1 VLLRGTA
8 IVSALTLISRI
19 LGFVRDLL
27 VARLLGTSIF
37 ADAFFVA
44 FRIPNLL
51 RSFVAEGALTSA
63 FTPVFASSLS
73 QGKESARLAMRRTIA
88 FLLTL
93 TGSLTAVLVIAAPDV
108 VRLLAP
114 GFEQNTAQFSLCVE
128 LTRIMAPYIL
138 CVSLVA
144 MLNAALNALN
154 IFGTSAWAQ
163 IWMNVVL
170 IIGATI
176 AIPFDSPTATRL
188 LAISALLG
196 GVVQIIA
203 QVPTAM
209 RSGLSLIPS
218 FQLFSREVREV
229 VGLMIP
235 ATLGASVYQVT
246 IFIATILASLLP
258 TGSVS
263 WLFYAD
269 RVAQFPIGIFSIALA
284 SVLLPAL
291 SNASAKADTDGFR
304 RNISNSLRFT
314 SFCVIPMAAGIW
326 GLALPIT
333 QLLFERGAFS
343 SESSVQTARA
353 LQALCFGL
361 WASSC
366 HSMIVRAFIAR
377 RDTLT
382 PTMIG
387 LVSLCITIGVSLVLM
402 GPIAT
407 SQQSPRIV
415 VGLASLQ
422 ASLLTTSS
430 LGSSL
435 GHVGLA
441 LASST
446 SAAAS
451 LLLIITIFHLKI
463 GAFPWR
469 EFAASTLKSTA
480 AAGSMIAALVM
491 CRFISSSPAVLC
503 ACGAFIGLISYCGV
517 AWLLRSREMLETLH
531 VVKVKWR
538 SRYR

>member
-1 VLLRGTA
+1 VRWHITLRLREIVLLRGTA

-19 LGFVRDLL
+19 LGFARDLL

-63 FTPVFASSLS
+63 FTPVFTSSLS
-73 QGKESARLAMRRTIA
+73 QGNDSARLAMRRTIA

-93 TGSLTAVLVIAAPDV
+93 TGILTALLIVAAPDV

-114 GFEQNTAQFSLCVE
+114 GFEKNTEQFSLCVE

-163 IWMNVVL
+163 IVMNVVL
-170 IIGATI
+170 ISGALI
-176 AIPFDSPTATRL
+176 AIPFDSQTATKI

-196 GVVQIIA
+196 GIVQILA
-203 QVPTAM
+203 QIPTAL

-218 FQLFSREVREV
+218 FQLLSREVREV
-229 VGLMIP
+229 VTLMIP

-246 IFIATILASLLP
+246 IFLVTILASLLP

-291 SNASAKADTDGFR
+291 SHASARADIDSFR

-333 QLLFERGAFS
+333 RLLFVRFQRSQACKQPELFRRCVLVCGHQVVTRCLF
-343 SESSVQTARA
+343 A
-353 LQALCFGL
+353 L
-361 WASSC
+361 S
-366 HSMIVRAFIAR
+366 
-377 RDTLT
+377 
-382 PTMIG
+382 
-387 LVSLCITIGVSLVLM
+387 
-402 GPIAT
+402 
-407 SQQSPRIV
+407 
-415 VGLASLQ
+415 
-422 ASLLTTSS
+422 
-430 LGSSL
+430 
-435 GHVGLA
+435 
-441 LASST
+441 
-446 SAAAS
+446 
-451 LLLIITIFHLKI
+451 
-463 GAFPWR
+463 
-469 EFAASTLKSTA
+469 
-480 AAGSMIAALVM
+480 
-491 CRFISSSPAVLC
+491 
-503 ACGAFIGLISYCGV
+503 
-517 AWLLRSREMLETLH
+517 
-531 VVKVKWR
+531 
-538 SRYR
+538 